1 MFSGS
6 SINWLSVPASA
17 NELQE
22 NACDGLGSKE
32 YPYLLICPVGFTP
45 VPSETG
51 AGWIKWKGGYFA
63 TAFKGDAN
71 DDGNVSIPDV
81 MLTVDY
87 MLNGSASNFHFKLAD
102 MNGDGNITVADVM
115 AIVAIIMGN

>member
-1 MFSGS
+1 M
-6 SINWLSVPASA
+6 
-17 NELQE
+17 
-22 NACDGLGSKE
+22 
-32 YPYLLICPVGFTP
+32 
-45 VPSETG
+45 
-51 AGWIKWKGGYFA
+51 KWKGGYFA